1 MNQRER
7 YLAMIVGVSGL
18 LVVGWFVQGWISG
31 AFNARQ
37 QKLTSLQSDLSAQN
51 RRVDQGQKAARKIAA
66 YEERSLPANADVAR
80 SLYHDWLLE
89 EIGKAGLIEQTVKS
103 GASQTEK
110 NLYTLQEFTITA
122 KGTLPQ
128 MVDLLH
134 AFYSVDWL
142 HRMKHFSAKPI
153 KESKLLD
160 IHMTVQALSLQNA
173 ANKDLVPRPAQ
184 RLALAD
190 REAYR
195 KLIVDRNL
203 LGPANNAPKLAISG
217 SKEANTNRS
226 LELSARATDA
236 DPLDK
241 VKYRLVESAARD
253 ARFDA
258 SSGRFSWTP
267 RSTGKY
273 EFTFEAI
280 DDGFPSKSSGPVK
293 VVVNVTDPP
302 PPPPVGPVEPPKL
315 AFDHAKY
322 TVLTAVLDIG
332 GVGEVWLHVR
342 PSGET
347 LKLHAG
353 DKFEIGSIKGTV
365 AQIGKSDFVFDIDG
379 KQRKLEK
386 GGVLDQAQSFTATAA
401 STESEKPVKTE
412 TPVSAPDD
420 LLGD

>member
-1 MNQRER
+1 
-7 YLAMIVGVSGL
+7 
-18 LVVGWFVQGWISG
+18 VVLKADRPAVLSPKEHIPPEKNAILHEGDRFFV
-31 AFNARQ
+31 F
-37 QKLTSLQSDLSAQN
+37 
-51 RRVDQGQKAARKIAA
+51 
-66 YEERSLPANADVAR
+66 EER
-80 SLYHDWLLE
+80 LE
-89 EIGKAGLIEQTVKS
+89 
-103 GASQTEK
+103 
-110 NLYTLQEFTITA
+110 EFTITA

-173 ANKDLVPRPAQ
+173 ASEDLVPREAQ

-190 REAYR
+190 RETYR
-195 KLIVDRNL
+195 ELIVDRNL
-203 LGPANNAPKLAISG
+203 LGPANNPPKLAISG

-226 LELSARATDA
+226 MELSARATDA

-253 ARFDA
+253 ARFDP

-267 RSTGKY
+267 RATGKY
-273 EFTFEAI
+273 EFIFEAT

-293 VVVNVTDPP
+293 IVVNVVDPPPTAGPP
-302 PPPPVGPVEPPKL
+302 PPPPG
-315 AFDHAKY
+315 FNHAKY
-322 TVLTAVLDIG
+322 TILTAVLDIG
-332 GVGEVWLHVR
+332 GIREIWLHVR
-342 PSGET
+342 TKGET
-347 LKLHAG
+347 LKLHEG
-353 DKFEIGSIKGTV
+353 DQFDIGPIKGTV
-365 AQIGKSDFVFDIDG
+365 AQIGKTDFVFEADG

-386 GGVLDQAQSFTATAA
+386 GDVLDQAQAFAATAVSA
-401 STESEKPVKTE
+401 EPEKPVEVE